1 MIRLPVAR
9 YNEFIE
15 LSPAD
20 LAALG
25 EAGGPELRYP
35 RNQRIR
41 TQGDRVTCVYLLV
54 DGWVASSIDLANG
67 HRQIVKIHLPG
78 DLMGVP
84 SITLSR
90 AAETL
95 TPFTLSVVRPVPL
108 AAMGSIL
115 LSRPRLTAALFLSAQ
130 QERIILMDRITSLGR
145 TNSAQRLATFLL
157 HIYDRLRFL
166 EPDLGTTFAMP
177 ITQEQIA
184 DVIGLTPIHV
194 NRVFRRLEAAGLII
208 RQGRD
213 ITLTDPDAL
222 REMSGMPER
231 RWLRQPEWLAGDGT
245 SAS

>member
-1 MIRLPVAR
+1 MIRLPLAR

-15 LSPAD
+15 LSSSD
-20 LAALG
+20 LAALS
-25 EAGGPELRYP
+25 EAGGPELRYA

-54 DGWVASSIDLANG
+54 AGWVASSIDLANG

-78 DLMGVP
+78 DLLGMP
-84 SITLSR
+84 SVTLAR

-95 TPFTLSVVRPVPL
+95 TPLTLSVLRQVPL
-108 AAMGSIL
+108 TTIGSIL
-115 LSRPRLTAALFLSAQ
+115 LERPRLTAALFLSSQ
-130 QERIILMDRITSLGR
+130 QERIVLMDRITSLGR

-157 HIYDRLRFL
+157 HIYERLRL
-166 EPDLGTTFAMP
+166 LDPALGATFAMP

-194 NRVFRRLEAAGLII
+194 NRVFRRLEAGGLII

-213 ITLTDPDAL
+213 ITLTDAEAL
-222 REMSGMPER
+222 REMSGIPER
-231 RWLRQPEWLAGDGT
+231 RWLRQPEWLADDGT
-245 SAS
+245 SAG